1 MCPPVRRRVFRPGY
15 AADLVT
21 AWLPALDGVA
31 AKLDHG
37 AAVADEP
44 SIHAARRLSAE
55 QGLDGRVTFEAAL
68 APDGTC
74 LIVEPNASADVLDN
88 MHPGGRAF
96 MATSVVL
103 CLPTALAQDGE
114 HALGNHPGE
123 KTLRRLAGEAGLSR
137 WKCVAGTL
145 VSRVS
150 EARR

>member
-21 AWLPALDGVA
+21 AWLPALDGVV
-31 AKLDHG
+31 AKLDH
-37 AAVADEP
+37 ATVADEP

-55 QGLDGRVTFEAAL
+55 QGLDGRVTFETTL

-74 LIVEPNASADVLDN
+74 LIVEPNASADVLDV
-88 MHPGGRAF
+88 HPGGRAF

-123 KTLRRLAGEAGLSR
+123 ETLRRLAGEAGLSR
-137 WKCVAGTL
+137 WKCVAETP
-145 VSRVS
+145 VSRVY